1 MACAGYVL
9 HLISEGVAM
18 SFVQSVKRCF
28 INYKSF
34 SGRASRS
41 DYWFFYLF
49 NIIVFNLISIIQGS
63 LNQADSVFIAL
74 DILIMIFGIGIGITY
89 LAVSVRRLHDV
100 NRSGWWLLIAFTVIG
115 ILWVLY
121 WFIKSGDLESNRF
134 GEKPIT

>member
-1 MACAGYVL
+1 
-9 HLISEGVAM
+9 M
-18 SFVQSVKRCF
+18 SFVQSVKRWF

-89 LAVSVRRLHDV
+89 LAVGVRRLHDV

-115 ILWVLY
+115 ILWLLY
-121 WFIKSGDLESNRF
+121 WLIKSGDPESNRF
-134 GEKPIT
+134 GENPTA